1 MELSTVQIR
10 ERPCLLC
17 NAIGP
22 NCVRPRRAF
31 PLSASVSVVPH
42 VLTGHDRESLG
53 AALGRAPD
61 PRGARYLIVAMLIVE
76 VCAMLARTHSYPAI
90 GE

>member
-1 MELSTVQIR
+1 M
-10 ERPCLLC
+10 
-17 NAIGP
+17 
-22 NCVRPRRAF
+22 
-31 PLSASVSVVPH
+31 
-42 VLTGHDRESLG
+42 
-53 AALGRAPD
+53 GRAPD